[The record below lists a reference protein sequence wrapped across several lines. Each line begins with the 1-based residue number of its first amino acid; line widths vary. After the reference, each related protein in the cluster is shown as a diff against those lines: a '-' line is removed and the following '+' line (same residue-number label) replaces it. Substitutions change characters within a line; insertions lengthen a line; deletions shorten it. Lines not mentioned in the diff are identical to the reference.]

1 MCYSLGGS
9 RGPPVVLALLCF
21 ALCLTFFFLGQE
33 FLRRPGEGTRTGV
46 LSVCLGALG
55 RPCWLSPRSD
65 CGLVAPCPQASH
77 PAGPDP
83 RRSGFPS
90 CVTRFFGSWRRVAAV
105 FVLLFVKILLDIHP
119 PCLSHAEDIC
129 PLFPGSA
136 AKNHTIFL
144 LSAVRY
150 SSFLRMMLIFCKIHF
165 TQLQNNERFFAKSF
179 FIF

>member
-105 FVLLFVKILLDIHP
+105 FVLLFVKILLDIHLRRKWTKKGKNAESAMFFISTV
-119 PCLSHAEDIC
+119 LSRRPKVT
-129 PLFPGSA
+129 PLRLISINFVR
-136 AKNHTIFL
+136 FL
-144 LSAVRY
+144 
-150 SSFLRMMLIFCKIHF
+150 SSPSLF
-165 TQLQNNERFFAKSF
+165 LQNY
-179 FIF
+179 